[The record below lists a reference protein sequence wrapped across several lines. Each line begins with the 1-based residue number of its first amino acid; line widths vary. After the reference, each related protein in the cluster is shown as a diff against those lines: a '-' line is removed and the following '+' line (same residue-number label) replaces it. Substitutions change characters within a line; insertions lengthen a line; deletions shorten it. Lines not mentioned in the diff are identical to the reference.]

1 MQRAEAMALL
11 RGVLPASDLTSTHSS
26 SFTVESEIH
35 RMLFSSYDASASYD
49 EMFAKTGGPRRGTEL
64 LFDRLGR
71 LSGVELQHY
80 QNTAMATM
88 RSLGI
93 TFNVYGHADGT
104 EKIWPLDVIPRVLEH
119 AEWKHVER
127 GLIQRVTALN
137 MFVDDVYNAGKSL
150 KDGIVPREL
159 VESCDVYRPQLHGLK
174 PPRGIWTHVS
184 GTDLVRDNNGTIYVL
199 EDNIRVPSGVSYVL
213 ENRAVMKRA
222 FPHAF
227 EGQSILPVED
237 YPERLLGML
246 IDCAPPRAAD
256 PRVVVW
262 TPGIYNSA
270 YFEHSALAQQMG
282 VRLVQSSDLVVSDGY
297 VHIRTTRG
305 LSRVDVI
312 YRRVDDDFMDPT
324 VFRPDSVLGVPG
336 IMDVYRRG
344 NVSICNAPGT
354 GIGDDKA
361 IYVYIPKLIK
371 YFLGED
377 PILPNVPTYICEDA
391 KQCQYVLEHLPDLV
405 VKPTNG
411 SGGKGIVLGP
421 RATQAELDETRA
433 AIRLSPRNFIAQPM
447 LNLSTVPTV
456 VDKQVEGRHV
466 DLRPFILYGKE
477 IYVLPGGLTRVALRK
492 GSMIVNSSQ
501 GGGSKDT
508 WVLSPKA

>member
-1 MQRAEAMALL
+1 
-11 RGVLPASDLTSTHSS
+11 
-26 SFTVESEIH
+26 
-35 RMLFSSYDASASYD
+35 MLFASYDASTSYD

-64 LFDRLGR
+64 LFDRLGM
-71 LSGVELQHY
+71 LTGVELQRY

-88 RSLGI
+88 RTLGI

-104 EKIWPLDVIPRVLEH
+104 EKIWPLDVIPRVIEH
-119 AEWKHVER
+119 EEWKHIER
-127 GLIQRVTALN
+127 GLIQRAMALN
-137 MFVDDVYNAGKSL
+137 LFVDDIYNAGKSVR
-150 KDGIVPREL
+150 DGIVPREL
-159 VESCDVYRPQLHGLK
+159 VESCDVFRAQCRGLK
-174 PPRGIWTHVS
+174 PPRGVWTHIS
-184 GTDLVRDNNGTIYVL
+184 GTDLVRDKNGTIYVL

-222 FPHAF
+222 FPRAF

-237 YPERLLGML
+237 YPERLLETLMH
-246 IDCAPPRAAD
+246 CAPSGASEPC
-256 PRVVVW
+256 VVVW

-270 YFEHSALAQQMG
+270 YFEHSSLARQMG
-282 VRLVQSSDLVVSDGY
+282 VRLVQASDLVVDDGY
-297 VHIRTTRG
+297 VHMRTTRG
-305 LSRVDVI
+305 LARVDVI
-312 YRRVDDDFMDPT
+312 YRRIDDDFIDPT
-324 VFRPDSVLGVPG
+324 VFRADSVLGVPG
-336 IMDVYRRG
+336 LMDVYRNG
-344 NVSICNAPGT
+344 KVTLCNAPGN

-377 PILPNVPTYICEDA
+377 AILPNVPTYICEDPKECA
-391 KQCQYVLEHLPDLV
+391 YVLEHLPTLV

-421 RATQAELDETRA
+421 RATLAELEETRA
-433 AIRLSPRNFIAQPM
+433 AIREAPRNFIAQPM

-456 VDKQVEGRHV
+456 VDEQVEGRHV
-466 DLRPFILYGKE
+466 DLRPFILYGKD

-508 WVLSPKA
+508 WVLAPKP

>member
-1 MQRAEAMALL
+1 
-11 RGVLPASDLTSTHSS
+11 
-26 SFTVESEIH
+26 
-35 RMLFSSYDASASYD
+35 MLFSSYDATTSYD
-49 EMFAKTGGPRRGTEL
+49 EMFAISGGPRRGTEL
-64 LFDRLGR
+64 LFDRLGK
-71 LSGVELQHY
+71 LSGIELQHY

-104 EKIWPLDVIPRVLEH
+104 EKIWPLDVIPRVIEH
-119 AEWKHVER
+119 SEWKLIEK
-127 GLIQRVTALN
+127 GLKQRCTALN
-137 MFVDDVYNAGKSL
+137 MFVDDVYNAGRSIKE
-150 KDGIVPREL
+150 GIVPREL
-159 VESCDVYRPQLHGLK
+159 VESCDVFRKQCYGLK
-174 PPRGIWTHVS
+174 PPRGIWTHIS
-184 GTDLVRDNNGTIYVL
+184 GTDLVRDKNGTIYVL

-222 FPHAF
+222 FPRAF

-237 YPERLLGML
+237 YPERLLETLMH
-246 IDCAPPRAAD
+246 CAPLGVND
-256 PRVVVW
+256 PCVVVW

-270 YFEHSALAQQMG
+270 YFEHSALARQMG
-282 VRLVQSSDLVVSDGY
+282 VRLVQASDLIVDDGL
-297 VHIRTTRG
+297 VHMRTTRG
-305 LSRVDVI
+305 LARVDVI
-312 YRRVDDDFMDPT
+312 YRRIDDDFMDPQA
-324 VFRPDSVLGVPG
+324 FRPDSFLGVPG
-336 IMDVYRRG
+336 IMDVYRAGR
-344 NVSICNAPGT
+344 VTLCNAPGN

-361 IYVYIPKLIK
+361 IYVYVPKLIK
-371 YFLGED
+371 YFLGEE
-377 PILPNVPTYICEDA
+377 PILPNVPTYICENA
-391 KQCQYVLEHLPDLV
+391 KECAYVLEHLPNLV

-421 RATQAELDETRA
+421 QATQAELDETRA
-433 AIRLSPRNFIAQPM
+433 AIQRDPRNFIAQPM

-456 VDKQVEGRHV
+456 VDEHIEGRHV
-466 DLRPFILYGKE
+466 DLRPFVLYGKE

>member
-1 MQRAEAMALL
+1 
-11 RGVLPASDLTSTHSS
+11 
-26 SFTVESEIH
+26 
-35 RMLFSSYDASASYD
+35 MLFSSYDASSTYD
-49 EMFAKTGGPRRGTEL
+49 EMFAKGGSPRRGTEM

-71 LSGVELQHY
+71 LSGIEMQRY

-104 EKIWPLDVIPRVLEH
+104 EKIWPLDVIPRVIEH
-119 AEWKHVER
+119 GEWKHIER
-127 GLIQRVTALN
+127 GLKQRAQALN
-137 MFVDDVYNAGKSL
+137 LFVDDVYNGGKSI

-159 VESCDVYRPQLHGLK
+159 VESCDVYRSACRGLK

-184 GTDLVRDNNGTIYVL
+184 GTDLVRDKSGTIYVL

-222 FPHAF
+222 FPRAF

-237 YPERLLGML
+237 YPERLLDTL
-246 IDCAPPRAAD
+246 LYCAPEGVLD
-256 PRVVVW
+256 PSVVVW

-270 YFEHSALAQQMG
+270 YFEHSSLARQMG
-282 VRLVQSSDLVVSDGY
+282 VRLVQASDLVVDEGLL
-297 VHIRTTRG
+297 HMRTTRG
-305 LSRVDVI
+305 LARVDVI
-312 YRRVDDDFMDPT
+312 YRRIDDDFMDPT
-324 VFRPDSVLGVPG
+324 VFREDSLLGVPG
-336 IMDVYRRG
+336 LMEVYRAGRLTL
-344 NVSICNAPGT
+344 CNAPGN

-377 PILPNVPTYICEDA
+377 AILPNVPTYICENP
-391 KQCQYVLEHLPDLV
+391 KECEYVLEHLPSLV

-421 RATQAELDETRA
+421 RASQSELDETRA
-433 AIRLSPRNFIAQPM
+433 AIIAQPRGFIAQPM
-447 LNLSTVPTV
+447 LQLSTVPTV
-456 VDKQVEGRHV
+456 VDEHIEGRHV
-466 DLRPFILYGKE
+466 DLRPFILYGKD

-508 WVLSPKA
+508 WVLAPGA

>member
-1 MQRAEAMALL
+1 
-11 RGVLPASDLTSTHSS
+11 
-26 SFTVESEIH
+26 
-35 RMLFSSYDASASYD
+35 
-49 EMFAKTGGPRRGTEL
+49 MFANGGGPRPGTEM

-71 LSGVELQHY
+71 LSGIEMQRY

-104 EKIWPLDVIPRVLEH
+104 EKIWPLDVIPRVIEH
-119 AEWKHVER
+119 AEWLLIER
-127 GLIQRVTALN
+127 GLKQRAMALN
-137 MFVDDVYNAGKSL
+137 MFVNDVYNDGKCL
-150 KDGIVPREL
+150 RDGIIPREL
-159 VESCDVYRPQLHGLK
+159 VESCDVYRSACRGLA
-174 PPRGIWTHVS
+174 PPKGIWTHIS
-184 GTDLVRDNNGTIYVL
+184 GTDLVRDSSGTIYVL

-222 FPHAF
+222 FPRAF

-237 YPERLLGML
+237 YPERLLETL
-246 IDCAPPRAAD
+246 LHSAPEGVVD
-256 PRVVVW
+256 PSVVVW

-270 YFEHSALAQQMG
+270 YFEHSSLARQMG
-282 VRLVQSSDLVVSDGY
+282 VRLVQASDLVVDDGLL
-297 VHIRTTRG
+297 HMRTTRG
-305 LSRVDVI
+305 LARVDVI
-312 YRRVDDDFMDPT
+312 YRRIDDDFMDPT
-324 VFRPDSVLGVPG
+324 VFREDSLLGVPG
-336 IMDVYRRG
+336 IMDVYRSGR
-344 NVSICNAPGT
+344 VSLCNAPGN
-354 GIGDDKA
+354 GVGDDKA

-377 PILPNVPTYICEDA
+377 AILPNVPTYICENP
-391 KQCQYVLEHLPDLV
+391 KECEYVLEHLPNLV

-421 RATQAELDETRA
+421 RSSKEELDETRA
-433 AIRLSPRNFIAQPM
+433 AIIAQPRNFIAQPM

-456 VDKQVEGRHV
+456 VDEHIEGRHV
-466 DLRPFILYGKE
+466 DLRPFILYGKD

-508 WVLSPKA
+508 WVIAPGA

>member
-1 MQRAEAMALL
+1 
-11 RGVLPASDLTSTHSS
+11 
-26 SFTVESEIH
+26 
-35 RMLFSSYDASASYD
+35 MLFSSYDATTSYD
-49 EMFAKTGGPRRGTEL
+49 EMFAKSGGPRRGTEL
-64 LFDRLGR
+64 LFDRLGK
-71 LSGVELQHY
+71 LSGIELQHY

-104 EKIWPLDVIPRVLEH
+104 EKIWPLDVIPRVIEH
-119 AEWKHVER
+119 SEWTLIEK
-127 GLIQRVTALN
+127 GLKQRCTALN
-137 MFVDDVYNAGKSL
+137 MFVDDVYNAGRSIKE
-150 KDGIVPREL
+150 GIVPREL
-159 VESCDVYRPQLHGLK
+159 VESCDVFRKQCYGLK
-174 PPRGIWTHVS
+174 PPRGIWTHIS
-184 GTDLVRDNNGTIYVL
+184 GTDLVRDKSGTIYVL

-222 FPHAF
+222 FPRAF

-237 YPERLLGML
+237 YPERLLETLMH
-246 IDCAPPRAAD
+246 CAPAGVND
-256 PRVVVW
+256 PCVVVW

-270 YFEHSALAQQMG
+270 YFEHSALARQMG
-282 VRLVQSSDLVVSDGY
+282 VRLVQASDLVIDDGL
-297 VHIRTTRG
+297 VHMRTTRG
-305 LSRVDVI
+305 LARVDVI
-312 YRRVDDDFMDPT
+312 YRRIDDDFMDPLA
-324 VFRPDSVLGVPG
+324 FRPDSFLGVPG
-336 IMDVYRRG
+336 IMDVYRAGR
-344 NVSICNAPGT
+344 VTLCNAPGN

-361 IYVYIPKLIK
+361 IYVYVPKLIK
-371 YFLGED
+371 YFLGEE
-377 PILPNVPTYICEDA
+377 PILPNVPTYICENA
-391 KQCQYVLEHLPDLV
+391 KECAYVLEHLPNLV

-433 AIRLSPRNFIAQPM
+433 AIQAEPRNFIAQPM

-456 VDKQVEGRHV
+456 VDEHIEGRHV
-466 DLRPFILYGKE
+466 DLRPFVLYGKE

>member
-1 MQRAEAMALL
+1 
-11 RGVLPASDLTSTHSS
+11 
-26 SFTVESEIH
+26 
-35 RMLFSSYDASASYD
+35 MLFASYDASASYD
-49 EMFAKTGGPRRGTEL
+49 EMFANTGGPRRGTEM
-64 LFDRLGR
+64 LFDRLGQ
-71 LSGVELQHY
+71 LSGLEMQRY

-104 EKIWPLDVIPRVLEH
+104 EKIWPLDVIPRVLEN
-119 AEWKHVER
+119 AEWKTIER
-127 GLIQRVTALN
+127 GLKQRAQVLN
-137 MFVDDVYNAGKSL
+137 MFIDDVYNEGKSL

-159 VESCDVYRPQLHGLK
+159 VESCDVYRKQCQGQK
-174 PPRGIWTHVS
+174 PPRGIWTHIS
-184 GTDLVRDNNGTIYVL
+184 GTDLVRDKNGTIYVL

-222 FPHAF
+222 FPRAF

-237 YPERLLGML
+237 YPERLLETLMHS
-246 IDCAPPRAAD
+246 APTGVSD
-256 PRVVVW
+256 PCVVVW

-270 YFEHSALAQQMG
+270 YFEHSALARGMG
-282 VRLVQSSDLVVSDGY
+282 VRLVQASDLVVDDGH
-297 VHIRTTRG
+297 VHMRTTRG
-305 LSRVDVI
+305 LARVDVI
-312 YRRVDDDFMDPT
+312 YRRIDDDFMDPT
-324 VFRPDSVLGVPG
+324 VFRADSGLGVPG
-336 IMDVYRRG
+336 IMDVYRAGR
-344 NVSICNAPGT
+344 VSLCNAPGN

-371 YFLGED
+371 YFLDED
-377 PILPNVPTYICEDA
+377 PILPNVPTYICENSKECA
-391 KQCQYVLEHLPDLV
+391 YVLEHLPSLV

-421 RATQAELDETRA
+421 CSTHAELEETRA
-433 AIRLSPRNFIAQPM
+433 QIIASPRNFIAQPM
-447 LNLSTVPTV
+447 LQLSTVPTV
-456 VDKQVEGRHV
+456 VDDHVEGRHV

-508 WVLSPKA
+508 WVLAPES

>member
-1 MQRAEAMALL
+1 
-11 RGVLPASDLTSTHSS
+11 
-26 SFTVESEIH
+26 
-35 RMLFSSYDASASYD
+35 MLFASYDASSSYD
-49 EMFAKTGGPRRGTEL
+49 EMFAMTGGPRRGTEM

-71 LSGVELQHY
+71 LSGLEMQRY
-80 QNTAMATM
+80 QETAMATM

-104 EKIWPLDVIPRVLEH
+104 EKIWPLDVIPRVIEH
-119 AEWKHVER
+119 AEWKTIER
-127 GLIQRVTALN
+127 GLKQRAQALN
-137 MFVDDVYNAGKSL
+137 LFVHDVYNEGKSL

-159 VESCDVYRPQLHGLK
+159 VESCDVYRKQCHGQQ
-174 PPRGIWTHVS
+174 PARGIWTHIS
-184 GTDLVRDNNGTIYVL
+184 GTDLVRDKNGTIYVL

-222 FPHAF
+222 FPRAF

-237 YPERLLGML
+237 YPERLLETL
-246 IDCAPPRAAD
+246 IYSAPAGISD
-256 PRVVVW
+256 PCVVVW

-270 YFEHSALAQQMG
+270 YFEHSALARGMG
-282 VRLVQSSDLVVSDGY
+282 VRLVQASDLVVDDGH
-297 VHIRTTRG
+297 VHMRTTRG
-305 LSRVDVI
+305 LARVDVI
-312 YRRVDDDFMDPT
+312 YRRIDDDFMDPA
-324 VFRPDSVLGVPG
+324 VFRADSALGVPG
-336 IMDVYRRG
+336 IMDVYRQGR
-344 NVSICNAPGT
+344 VSLCNAPGN
-354 GIGDDKA
+354 GVGDDKA
-361 IYVYIPKLIK
+361 IYVYVPKLIK
-371 YFLGED
+371 YFLDED
-377 PILPNVPTYICEDA
+377 PILPNVPTYICENPKECA
-391 KQCQYVLEHLPDLV
+391 YVLEHLPSLV

-421 RATQAELDETRA
+421 CVTHAELEETRA
-433 AIRLSPRNFIAQPM
+433 QIIATPRNFIAQPM

-456 VDKQVEGRHV
+456 VEDHIEGRHV

-508 WVLSPKA
+508 WVLAPGS

>member
-1 MQRAEAMALL
+1 
-11 RGVLPASDLTSTHSS
+11 
-26 SFTVESEIH
+26 
-35 RMLFSSYDASASYD
+35 MLFSSYDASDTYD
-49 EMFAKTGGPRRGTEL
+49 EMFAHTGGPRRGTEL

-71 LSGVELQHY
+71 LTGVQLQHY

-88 RSLGI
+88 RRLGI
-93 TFNVYGHADGT
+93 TFNVYGHEDGT
-104 EKIWPLDVIPRVLEH
+104 EKVWPLDVIPRVIEH
-119 AEWKHVER
+119 QEWKRIEK

-137 MFVDDVYNAGKSL
+137 MFVDDVYGEAKSL
-150 KDGIVPREL
+150 RDGIVPREL
-159 VESCDVYRPQLHGLK
+159 VESCDVYRPQCRGVR
-174 PPRGIWTHVS
+174 PPRGIWTHIS
-184 GTDLVRDNNGTIYVL
+184 GTDLVRDKSGTIYVL

-222 FPHAF
+222 FPRAF
-227 EGQSILPVED
+227 EGVSILPVED
-237 YPERLLGML
+237 YPERLLETL
-246 IDCAPPRAAD
+246 IHCAPNGGSEPN
-256 PRVVVW
+256 VVVW

-270 YFEHSALAQQMG
+270 YFEHSALARQMG
-282 VRLVQSSDLVVSDGY
+282 VSLVQASDLVVDDGY
-297 VHIRTTRG
+297 VFIRTTRD

-312 YRRVDDDFMDPT
+312 YRRIDDDFMDPT
-324 VFRPDSVLGVPG
+324 AFRADSVLGVPG
-336 IMDVYRRG
+336 IMDVYRNG
-344 NVSICNAPGT
+344 NVTLCNAPGN

-361 IYVYIPKLIK
+361 IYVYIPELIK

-377 PILPNVPTYICEDA
+377 PILPNVPTYICEEP
-391 KQCQYVLEHLPDLV
+391 KQCSFVLENLASLV

-421 RATQAELDETRA
+421 RASQAELEETRA
-433 AIRLSPRNFIAQPM
+433 AIRQSPRNFIAQPM

-456 VDKQVEGRHV
+456 VDEHVEGRHV

-508 WVLSPKA
+508 WVIAPNAE

>member
-1 MQRAEAMALL
+1 
-11 RGVLPASDLTSTHSS
+11 
-26 SFTVESEIH
+26 
-35 RMLFSSYDASASYD
+35 MLFSSYDASDSYD
-49 EMFAKTGGPRRGTEL
+49 EMFAHTGGPRRGTEL

-71 LSGVELQHY
+71 LSGVQLQQY

-88 RSLGI
+88 RRLGI
-93 TFNVYGHADGT
+93 TFNVYGHEDGT
-104 EKIWPLDVIPRVLEH
+104 EKVWPLDVIPRVIEH
-119 AEWKHVER
+119 QEWKHIER

-137 MFVDDVYNAGKSL
+137 MFVDDVYGDCKAI

-159 VESCDVYRPQLHGLK
+159 VESCDVYRPQCRGIK
-174 PPRGIWTHVS
+174 PPRGIWTHIS
-184 GTDLVRDNNGTIYVL
+184 GTDLVRDKNGTIYVL

-222 FPHAF
+222 FPRAF
-227 EGQSILPVED
+227 EGQSVLPVED
-237 YPERLLGML
+237 YPERLLETL
-246 IDCAPPRAAD
+246 IHCAPHGVSD
-256 PRVVVW
+256 PCVVVW

-270 YFEHSALAQQMG
+270 YFEHSALARQMG
-282 VRLVQSSDLVVSDGY
+282 VSLVQASDLVVDDGY
-297 VHIRTTRG
+297 VHMRTTRG

-312 YRRVDDDFMDPT
+312 YRRIDDDFMDPT
-324 VFRPDSVLGVPG
+324 AFRADSVLGVPG
-336 IMDVYRRG
+336 LMDVYRNG
-344 NVSICNAPGT
+344 KVSLCNAPGN

-361 IYVYIPKLIK
+361 IYVYIPKLIQ
-371 YFLGED
+371 YYLGED
-377 PILPNVPTYICEDA
+377 AILPNVPTYICEEP
-391 KQCQYVLEHLPDLV
+391 KQCSYVLDNLASLV
-405 VKPTNG
+405 IKPTNG

-421 RATQAELDETRA
+421 RASQAELEETRA
-433 AIRLSPRNFIAQPM
+433 AIRHHPRNFIAQPM

-456 VDKQVEGRHV
+456 VDEHVEGRHV

-508 WVLSPKA
+508 WVVAPKGTDAKGV

>member
-1 MQRAEAMALL
+1 
-11 RGVLPASDLTSTHSS
+11 
-26 SFTVESEIH
+26 
-35 RMLFSSYDASASYD
+35 MLFSSYDASSSYD

-93 TFNVYGHADGT
+93 TFNVYGHAEGT
-104 EKIWPLDVIPRVLEH
+104 EKIWPLDVIPRVIEH
-119 AEWKHVER
+119 SEWKHIER

-137 MFVDDVYNAGKSL
+137 MFVDDVYNAGKSIR
-150 KDGIVPREL
+150 DGIVPRDL
-159 VESCDVYRPQLHGLK
+159 IESCDVYREQCRGLR
-174 PPRGIWTHVS
+174 PPRGIWSHVS
-184 GTDLVRDNNGTIYVL
+184 GTDLVRDKSGTIYVL

-237 YPERLLGML
+237 YPERLLEML
-246 IDCAPPRAAD
+246 MYCAPQRASE
-256 PRVVVW
+256 PSVVVW

-282 VRLVQSSDLVVSDGY
+282 VPLVQASDLVVDGGFVY
-297 VHIRTTRG
+297 MRTTRG
-305 LSRVDVI
+305 LARVDVI
-312 YRRVDDDFMDPT
+312 YRRIDDDFMDPT
-324 VFRPDSVLGVPG
+324 VFRADSVLGVPG
-336 IMDVYRRG
+336 IMEVYRRG
-344 NVSICNAPGT
+344 NVTLCNAPGN

-377 PILPNVPTYICEDA
+377 PILPNVPTYICEDP
-391 KQCQYVLEHLPDLV
+391 KDCEYVLEHLPSLV

-421 RATQAELDETRA
+421 RATQAELEETRQ
-433 AIRLSPRNFIAQPM
+433 AIRHAPRNFIAQPM

-456 VDKQVEGRHV
+456 VEEQVEGRHV

-508 WVLSPKA
+508 WVLSPKPRSG

>member
-1 MQRAEAMALL
+1 
-11 RGVLPASDLTSTHSS
+11 
-26 SFTVESEIH
+26 
-35 RMLFSSYDASASYD
+35 MLFSSYDASDTYD
-49 EMFAKTGGPRRGTEL
+49 EMFAHTGGPRRGTEL

-71 LSGVELQHY
+71 LTGVQLQHY

-88 RSLGI
+88 RRLGI
-93 TFNVYGHADGT
+93 TFNVYGHEDGT
-104 EKIWPLDVIPRVLEH
+104 EKVWPLDVIPRVIEH
-119 AEWKHVER
+119 QEWKRIEK

-137 MFVDDVYNAGKSL
+137 MFVDDVYGEAKSL
-150 KDGIVPREL
+150 RDGIVPREL
-159 VESCDVYRPQLHGLK
+159 VESCDVYRPQCRGVR
-174 PPRGIWTHVS
+174 PPRGIWTHIS
-184 GTDLVRDNNGTIYVL
+184 GTDLVRDKSGTIYVL

-222 FPHAF
+222 FPRAF
-227 EGQSILPVED
+227 EGVSILPVED
-237 YPERLLGML
+237 YPERLLETL
-246 IDCAPPRAAD
+246 IHCAPNGGSEPN
-256 PRVVVW
+256 VVVW

-270 YFEHSALAQQMG
+270 YFEHSALARQMG
-282 VRLVQSSDLVVSDGY
+282 VSLVQASDLVVDDGY
-297 VHIRTTRG
+297 VFMRTTRG

-312 YRRVDDDFMDPT
+312 YRRIDDDFMDPT
-324 VFRPDSVLGVPG
+324 AFRADSVLGVPG
-336 IMDVYRRG
+336 IMDVYRNG
-344 NVSICNAPGT
+344 NVTLCNAPGN

-361 IYVYIPKLIK
+361 IYVYIPELIK

-377 PILPNVPTYICEDA
+377 PILPNVPTYICEEP
-391 KQCQYVLEHLPDLV
+391 KQCSFVLENLASLV

-421 RATQAELDETRA
+421 RASQAELEETRA
-433 AIRLSPRNFIAQPM
+433 AIRQSPRNFIAQPM

-456 VDKQVEGRHV
+456 VDEHVEGRHV

-508 WVLSPKA
+508 WVIAPNAE

>member
-1 MQRAEAMALL
+1 
-11 RGVLPASDLTSTHSS
+11 
-26 SFTVESEIH
+26 
-35 RMLFSSYDASASYD
+35 MLFSSYDASDTYD
-49 EMFAKTGGPRRGTEL
+49 EMFANTGGPRRGTEL

-71 LSGVELQHY
+71 LTGVQLQHY

-88 RSLGI
+88 RRLGI
-93 TFNVYGHADGT
+93 TFNVYGHEDGT
-104 EKIWPLDVIPRVLEH
+104 EKVWPLDVIPRVIEH
-119 AEWKHVER
+119 QEWKLIEK

-137 MFVDDVYNAGKSL
+137 MFVDDIYNEGKVL

-159 VESCDVYRPQLHGLK
+159 IESCEAYRPQCRGIQ
-174 PPRGIWTHVS
+174 PPRGIWTHIS
-184 GTDLVRDNNGTIYVL
+184 GTDLVRDKSGTIYVL

-222 FPHAF
+222 FPRAF
-227 EGQSILPVED
+227 EGHSILPVEN
-237 YPERLLGML
+237 YPERLLDTL
-246 IDCAPPRAAD
+246 IHCAPQGGNEPC
-256 PRVVVW
+256 VVVW

-270 YFEHSALAQQMG
+270 YFEHSALARQMG
-282 VRLVQSSDLVVSDGY
+282 VSLVQASDLVVDDGY
-297 VHIRTTRG
+297 VYMRTTRG
-305 LSRVDVI
+305 LARVDVI
-312 YRRVDDDFMDPT
+312 YRRIDDDFIDPT
-324 VFRPDSVLGVPG
+324 AFRADSVLGVPG
-336 IMDVYRRG
+336 LMDVYRSG
-344 NVSICNAPGT
+344 NVTLCNAPGN

-371 YFLGED
+371 YFLGEE
-377 PILPNVPTYICEDA
+377 PILPNVPTYICEEP
-391 KQCQYVLEHLPDLV
+391 KQCSFVLENLASLV

-421 RATQAELDETRA
+421 RASAAELEETRA
-433 AIRLSPRNFIAQPM
+433 AIRVNPRNFIAQPM

-456 VDKQVEGRHV
+456 VDEHVEGRHV

-492 GSMIVNSSQ
+492 GSMIVNSSA

-508 WVLSPKA
+508 WVIAPNVD